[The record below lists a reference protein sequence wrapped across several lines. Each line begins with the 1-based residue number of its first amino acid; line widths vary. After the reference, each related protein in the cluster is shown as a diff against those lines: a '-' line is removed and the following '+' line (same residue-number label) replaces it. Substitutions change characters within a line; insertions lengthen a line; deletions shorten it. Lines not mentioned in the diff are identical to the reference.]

1 MNKLLA
7 LIGFSVLLLIP
18 LGIQDAYAVGGTI
31 SDEASCVA
39 FGGMWSSPP
48 DKCEISSSATINSG
62 ETLTFSSGILFF
74 INRASFDIED
84 GGTMNFFG
92 NSEFDSDGGVR
103 VAGTLNNSGEMF
115 LGEITTIRI
124 LSTGVVNNDCSGTIT
139 GETTTS
145 GTINSGR
152 IIFDDGTLASTCFSV
167 MVGGILI
174 EIDTM
179 ALLVA
184 ATGINPV
191 ITLMIG
197 ITIAGVAGQVAW
209 FIHRRRKN
217 SLLSKN

>member
-1 MNKLLA
+1 MNKIILSVVFA
-7 LIGFSVLLLIP
+7 LSFIVI
-18 LGIQDAYAVGGTI
+18 LGHTQDAYAVGGTI

-74 INRASFDIED
+74 INRASFDIKD
-84 GGTMNFFG
+84 GGTVNFFG
-92 NSEFDSDGGVR
+92 NSDFDSDGGIS

-124 LSTGVVNNDCSGTIT
+124 LPTGVVNNDCSGTIT

-152 IIFDDGTLASTCFSV
+152 IIFDDGTLASTCFST
-167 MVGGILI
+167 MIGGFLI

-184 ATGINPV
+184 TTGTNPV

-209 FIHRRRKN
+209 FIHRRKKKN
-217 SLLSKN
+217 SS